1 MQIKSTS
8 KTLKCKILGYKESNI
23 NNQNNYSKDIKTDS
37 KQYMIDC
44 LESED
49 RLVKQK
55 NIRKK
60 NHLDM

>member
-1 MQIKSTS
+1 MERSIV
-8 KTLKCKILGYKESNI
+8 TLKRLF
-23 NNQNNYSKDIKTDS
+23 SKDIKTDS